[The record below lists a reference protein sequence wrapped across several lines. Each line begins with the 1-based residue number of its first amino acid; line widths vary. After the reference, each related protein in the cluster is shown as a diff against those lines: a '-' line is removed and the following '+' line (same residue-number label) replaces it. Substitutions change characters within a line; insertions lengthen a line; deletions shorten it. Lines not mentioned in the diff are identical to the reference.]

1 MFLYE
6 KKIVYLTF
14 FWDGVKK
21 SSAGFVKVS
30 RERDACKLDIHIKRV
45 DGLSDGKY
53 ALYLALRDKE
63 AEWGSVTVKSGTV
76 NEERSI
82 PICRGRLRLGEKEIE
97 ENELCG
103 ILIRLGRE
111 QRISGYWQEEIKPPQ
126 LSGLHAA
133 DEGTVEKCT
142 PQKYAEE
149 KSIPE
154 KCIPEEI
161 PAQSHT
167 KDYRKRQMTESDLP
181 DRAPIQPMPAL
192 GNKWEQLQKVYKKV
206 HPFGDERLY
215 LSIEP
220 RDFIVLQAPYQRLV
234 NNSFLLH
241 GYYNYRHLILGPDE
255 EIGTGNQICFYLG
268 VPGTYFER
276 EKMVAVMFG
285 FEGFEC
291 AGPVEIGKFGYY
303 MRRVEL

>member
-30 RERDACKLDIHIKRV
+30 RERDACRLDIHIKHV
-45 DGLSDGKY
+45 DGISGGRYTLF
-53 ALYLALRDKE
+53 LALRNGE
-63 AEWGSVTVKSGTV
+63 EEWGNVTVKGGAV
-76 NEERSI
+76 DEERSL
-82 PICRGRLRLGEKEIE
+82 PVYRGKFRLGEKEID

-103 ILIRLGRE
+103 VVIRFGND
-111 QRISGYWQEEIKPPQ
+111 QWVSGYWQETKAPLRQAQIQVQTQARDQAQTQVQTQVRMPHNRPSHNRPEEDLRHVEIN
-126 LSGLHAA
+126 
-133 DEGTVEKCT
+133 EKL
-142 PQKYAEE
+142 PSQPVKEE
-149 KSIPE
+149 KDNLLT
-154 KCIPEEI
+154 
-161 PAQSHT
+161 H
-167 KDYRKRQMTESDLP
+167 
-181 DRAPIQPMPAL
+181 AL
-192 GNKWEQLQKVYKKV
+192 GDKWGQLQRAYKKV

-215 LSIEP
+215 LAIEP

-255 EIGTGNQICFYLG
+255 EIGTGDRVCFYLG

-291 AGPVEIGKFGYY
+291 AGPVEVGKFGYY

>member
-14 FWDGVKK
+14 FLDGVRK

-30 RERDACKLDIHIKRV
+30 RERDACRLDIHIKHI

-53 ALYLALRDKE
+53 RLYLALRSGE
-63 AEWGSVTVKSGTV
+63 AEWGSITARSGAV
-76 NEERSI
+76 DEERSLSI
-82 PICRGRLRLGEKEIE
+82 YRGKIRLGESEIE
-97 ENELCG
+97 ESELCG
-103 ILIRLGRE
+103 ILIRFGDD
-111 QRISGYWQEEIKPPQ
+111 QWVSGYWEETKAPLRQAQMQISESPSKQAQTPYNQTDKDKISRQVTEEIIEKLPPKP
-126 LSGLHAA
+126 
-133 DEGTVEKCT
+133 VK
-142 PQKYAEE
+142 EE
-149 KSIPE
+149 KS
-154 KCIPEEI
+154 
-161 PAQSHT
+161 SLVTH
-167 KDYRKRQMTESDLP
+167 
-181 DRAPIQPMPAL
+181 AL
-192 GNKWEQLQKVYKKV
+192 GDKWEQLQRAYKRV
-206 HPFGDERLY
+206 HPFGDERVY

-255 EIGTGNQICFYLG
+255 EIGTGDSICFYLG

-291 AGPVEIGKFGYY
+291 AGPVEVGKFGYY